1 MTGHTPIHIDRTG
14 KLDLDIK
21 NESCIKI
28 KISTWQEMIKIINH
42 NLNTTTQQTQNN
54 NHEDY
59 HQCRFENDIFKT
71 ITQIKW
77 HKSSPTL
84 QHKS

>member
-28 KISTWQEMIKIINH
+28 KISTWQKMTKVMNH
-42 NLNTTTQQTQNN
+42 NLNTTTQQTQDN

-59 HQCRFENDIFKT
+59 HKCRFENDIFKT

-84 QHKS
+84 QQKS

>member
-28 KISTWQEMIKIINH
+28 KISTWQEMIKVMNH

-59 HQCRFENDIFKT
+59 HKRRSENDIFKT
-71 ITQIKW
+71 TTQRW
-77 HKSSPTL
+77 PKSSPTL
-84 QHKS
+84 QQKF

>member
-1 MTGHTPIHIDRTG
+1 MTEHTPIHIDRTG

-28 KISTWQEMIKIINH
+28 KISTWQEMIKIMNR

-59 HQCRFENDIFKT
+59 PNAD
-71 ITQIKW
+71 
-77 HKSSPTL
+77 HKMISLKQSP
-84 QHKS
+84 K